1 MLAIR
6 TPWATALL
14 ILLALSGCV
23 SPGIRLTALSQTEFL
38 FTGTLVDESSHEPL
52 VGRRIELATWNQ
64 PALSIRSHRK
74 LGEVVTDQDGSFSFS
89 TKELE
94 IAVQIEGAVPYN
106 AFGSDPFDPR
116 VPHVF
121 YVAERPHPARWGGD
135 GLRLVRAARISNQEN

>member
-14 ILLALSGCV
+14 IFLALSGCA
-23 SPGIRLTALSQTEFL
+23 SPGIRLTALSQSEFL
-38 FTGTLVDESSHEPL
+38 FTGTLVDESSQEPL
-52 VGRRIELATWNQ
+52 AGRRVELATWNQ
-64 PALSIRSHRK
+64 PTLSMRSHRK

-94 IAVQIEGAVPYN
+94 IAVQIEGAAPYN

-121 YVAERPHPARWGGD
+121 HVAERPHPAPWGGD
-135 GLRLVRAARISNQEN
+135 GLRLVRAAPISDQEN